1 MNIFD
6 KRPLSLILC
15 ITLGSF
21 VFFSFYESLFL
32 RITSVFII
40 LTAIILSFINPLK
53 KHINPI
59 LVRIAAISSLLA
71 ILCSFIY
78 FDLWFKAYERYDGE
92 AHIVGEVQEIKHSS
106 YSSSVIIST
115 SDINGKLFSKYKLTV
130 YLNNEEYY
138 GYSIGS
144 KVKLKGEIVPFSNS
158 DSFDANGYYT
168 SRGIS
173 GSVKE
178 VTEFNIIDSGEYP
191 ISYKIKD
198 FRESICRRIII
209 NSNKD
214 VGGLLCALLLG
225 EKDYLPLGVKTDFS
239 RIGISHIL
247 ALSGM
252 HLAILAI
259 GFSKLMMFMKLGK
272 KPATILTIL
281 FTALYMI
288 LTGLSLSVM
297 RAGFMLIISAVLFL
311 LGNTKDSMTS
321 LFVSV
326 SLICIFQPYAI
337 FDLSLWLSA
346 FATLGIVVMSEY
358 QSEKYEKPSF
368 LRWIFT
374 IVRIAPKNLMTAR
387 TT

>member
-173 GSVKE
+173 GAFLSFFVGMVGPSGSSSV
-178 VTEFNIIDSGEYP
+178 ISSG
-191 ISYKIKD
+191 
-198 FRESICRRIII
+198 
-209 NSNKD
+209 
-214 VGGLLCALLLG
+214 
-225 EKDYLPLGVKTDFS
+225 
-239 RIGISHIL
+239 
-247 ALSGM
+247 
-252 HLAILAI
+252 
-259 GFSKLMMFMKLGK
+259 
-272 KPATILTIL
+272 
-281 FTALYMI
+281 
-288 LTGLSLSVM
+288 
-297 RAGFMLIISAVLFL
+297 
-311 LGNTKDSMTS
+311 
-321 LFVSV
+321 
-326 SLICIFQPYAI
+326 
-337 FDLSLWLSA
+337 
-346 FATLGIVVMSEY
+346 
-358 QSEKYEKPSF
+358 
-368 LRWIFT
+368 
-374 IVRIAPKNLMTAR
+374 
-387 TT
+387 